1 MKLNKEDV
9 QSTKEKA
16 AKRIRDLTAK
26 ESLLRTQIRQLERKI
41 DDKIL
46 NLFEHIEEFT
56 AKSFMGLAAKD
67 SKVVQTKRLKSLFL
81 EDIYPKRYIF
91 FENPAFK
98 EAKLKAVRLVRDAIA
113 NGEDV
118 LEEIQKYSSTE
129 KQLNEVV
136 RELEG
141 LKAINSLSHQN
152 ISPAERKRI
161 ENSILANAPKNYSS
175 SNSSNDDDF
184 YNMYYW
190 MWRNNSLYEPVQREQ
205 DYTTSRGPNAG
216 TIDYTPSN
224 DNYEV
229 RSSDSSIRGCDIS
242 NGASN
247 SGKADSAD
255 SLGSSRDFACNA
267 NDSYGSYS

>member
-9 QSTKEKA
+9 QSAKEKA
-16 AKRIRDLTAK
+16 AKRIRDLAEK
-26 ESLLRTQIRQLERKI
+26 ESLLRTQLRQLERKI
-41 DDKIL
+41 DKKIL
-46 NLFEHIEEFT
+46 SLFENIDEFT

-91 FENPAFK
+91 FDNPAFQ

-141 LKAINSLSHQN
+141 LKAINSLSHRN

-161 ENSILANAPKNYSS
+161 ENNILANAPKNYSS
-175 SNSSNDDDF
+175 SNPNNDDDF
-184 YNMYYW
+184 YSMYYW
-190 MWRNNSLYEPVQREQ
+190 MWRNNSLYEPIQREQ
-205 DYTTSRGPNAG
+205 DYTTSRGFDAG
-216 TIDYTPSN
+216 TIEYTPSN
-224 DNYEV
+224 GNYEV

-242 NGASN
+242 NGATN
-247 SGKADSAD
+247 SGTADSAD

-267 NDSYGSYS
+267 NDSYGSFS